1 MKSVQG
7 ISVSLPL
14 VYGTQDGPYILNKEI
29 GQVVKQ
35 NFKNLLL
42 TNPGE
47 RVMIPQFG
55 VGLHGMLF
63 EPLSSVTFDLI
74 NSRIHEQV
82 KKYMSFL
89 NLESVEYATYENN
102 ADIPLNQVNVI
113 IRYNLGDISSSDKLT
128 ITSLTS

>member
-63 EPLSSVTFDLI
+63 EPLNSVTFDLI

-89 NLESVEYATYENN
+89 NLESVEYATSENN
-102 ADIPLNQVNVI
+102 DDIPLNQVNVI

>member
-14 VYGTQDGPYILNKEI
+14 IYGTQDGPYILNKEI

-47 RVMIPQFG
+47 RVMIPHFG
-55 VGLHGMLF
+55 VGLHGLLF
-63 EPLSSVTFDLI
+63 QPMNSSTFSKV

-82 KKYMSFL
+82 KKYMPFL
-89 NLESVEYATYENN
+89 NLESIEYGTFENN
-102 ADIPLNQVNVI
+102 PDIPLNQVNVVI
-113 IRYNLGDISSSDKLT
+113 KYNLGNISSSDKLT

>member
-63 EPLSSVTFDLI
+63 EPLNSVTFDLI